1 MFICTKTIL
10 WQKESVSVND
20 LKAFP
25 CVTYDRILR
34 AQPFSGEVIAEC
46 PRKIGTTDRAATYSM
61 LSALN
66 AVVTGTSYVPVAEQQ
81 RNILARPLEDSYT
94 IQLVY
99 VVRKD
104 YALTDLAKLFIDTI
118 SPCT

>member
-1 MFICTKTIL
+1 M
-10 WQKESVSVND
+10 
-20 LKAFP
+20 
-25 CVTYDRILR
+25 
-34 AQPFSGEVIAEC
+34 
-46 PRKIGTTDRAATYSM
+46 
-61 LSALN
+61 N